1 MELYGSSGISQANG
15 YSMASAE
22 AERQIDEGNANIDDN
37 IRNIAIGK
45 KTAKG
50 VVDQNTKQADAV
62 SATEQGADVYG
73 LNKLRKGYKAG
84 KEIIKGQKLKNL
96 TAGLGEGEF
105 SLSELNNTR
114 PADEVE
120 DAGADVDEADEVVE
134 AGGSGEADINAVE
147 DFGRTMA
154 SRGTSA
160 TAGAVEGASEVAQT
174 ASEAVGLGA
183 EGSRLG
189 SAVGGGAE
197 LASGLASVGGEAG
210 EAVAKSALK
219 AGLST
224 TAKTFG
230 GVGAVIGG
238 GLAIAD
244 LADGKKKNEW
254 DKWGDYLSVG
264 GSTAELAGLGVAST
278 GAGVPLALGLEVV
291 GGLSSIAGGV
301 LGEIGKFE
309 DKKKKDTSIDT
320 AGAKEKATLE
330 AEKQSTA
337 PAGAS
342 SLGAGGGA
350 SSSYD
355 SSKLIQA
362 SGSF

>member
-1 MELYGSSGISQANG
+1 MDLYGSAGISQANG

-50 VVDQNTKQADAV
+50 IVDQNTKQGDAV

-73 LNKLRKGYKAG
+73 LNKLRQGYKVG

-96 TAGLGEGEF
+96 RALTGGGGEGEF
-105 SLSELNNTR
+105 SLQELNNTR

-120 DAGADVDEADEVVE
+120 DAGAEADEVVE

-183 EGSRLG
+183 EGSRIA

-197 LASGLASVGGEAG
+197 LVSGLASVGGEAG

-342 SLGAGGGA
+342 FNFF
-350 SSSYD
+350 YCR
-355 SSKLIQA
+355 INI
-362 SGSF
+362 

>member
-120 DAGADVDEADEVVE
+120 DAGADVDEVVE

-183 EGSRLG
+183 EGSRVASG
-189 SAVGGGAE
+189 

>member
-183 EGSRLG
+183 EGSRVASGLT
-189 SAVGGGAE
+189 
-197 LASGLASVGGEAG
+197 SGLASVGGEAG

>member
-1 MELYGSSGISQANG
+1 MESYGSAGIQQANG

-37 IRNIAIGK
+37 IRKIATGK
-45 KTAKG
+45 TNAKG

-62 SATEQGADVYG
+62 SATEQGADIYG

-96 TAGLGEGEF
+96 TSGLGEGEF

-120 DAGADVDEADEVVE
+120 DAGADASEVVE

-160 TAGAVEGASEVAQT
+160 TAGAVQDVSTVAQDV
-174 ASEAVGLGA
+174 SEAGGLGA
-183 EGSRLG
+183 EGSRVASGLT
-189 SAVGGGAE
+189 
-197 LASGLASVGGEAG
+197 SGLASVGGEAG

-219 AGLST
+219 VGLST

-278 GAGVPLALGLEVV
+278 GAGVPLAVGLEVL
-291 GGLSSIAGGV
+291 GGLSSIAGGIFSEV
-301 LGEIGKFE
+301 GKFD
-309 DKKKKDTSIDT
+309 DKKTKDTSIDT

-355 SSKLIQA
+355 SSKLIQG
-362 SGSF
+362 SGEF